1 MFVTKRLSP
10 YLALLAITVSIAC
23 GNEGTSPDQTQAVT
37 SSTRLY
43 EGARL
48 IAGDGREAIE
58 ESALLVDEGRIV
70 AIGNRGDLG
79 LPLGAVRIDLTGKT
93 IMPMLV
99 SLHGHVGYQDEL
111 SYAEANYTRANIIDH
126 LDKYAYYGVG
136 TILSLGTDAGG
147 LALEIRGEQERDL
160 LPGARLLTAGRGLA
174 APNAGP
180 FSQALR
186 GSAYGVSTKAEARQA
201 VRELAAS
208 DVNVVKIWVDD
219 RNGTVEKLRPEL
231 YATIIEEAHSRDLLV
246 IAHVYYASDAMSLVE
261 AGIDGFAHL
270 VRDEEM
276 SNALVAQIRN
286 RGIFVMPNLGISERG
301 THETPPDW
309 LDDPLL
315 LETVSLDLATRSKE
329 SFGERRRDNV
339 VMSRNTYEV
348 MEKSLLKLHEAGA
361 TIVLGADSGVQ
372 DHFFGY
378 SELRELELMVAA
390 GLTPS
395 DVIVAATSRPAEVL
409 GLDNVGS
416 LTAGKYADFIV
427 LNDNPLENIANVYLI
442 DAVYMRGQV
451 LPRESLSTEFSEQ
464 PEP

>member
-111 SYAEANYTRANIIDH
+111 SYAEDNYTRANIIDH

-219 RNGTVEKLRPEL
+219 ERRIATGEGNGPVNALDAALRDALGDTHPALACLHLTDFKVRVLESDRGTGAVTRVL
-231 YATIIEEAHSRDLLV
+231 LDTTDGERTWTTIGVSANIIE
-246 IAHVYYASDAMSLVE
+246 ASWQ
-261 AGIDGFAHL
+261 
-270 VRDEEM
+270 
-276 SNALVAQIRN
+276 ALVDSIVY
-286 RGIFVMPNLGISERG
+286 G
-301 THETPPDW
+301 
-309 LDDPLL
+309 LL
-315 LETVSLDLATRSKE
+315 HASV
-329 SFGERRRDNV
+329 
-339 VMSRNTYEV
+339 
-348 MEKSLLKLHEAGA
+348 
-361 TIVLGADSGVQ
+361 
-372 DHFFGY
+372 
-378 SELRELELMVAA
+378 
-390 GLTPS
+390 
-395 DVIVAATSRPAEVL
+395 
-409 GLDNVGS
+409 
-416 LTAGKYADFIV
+416 
-427 LNDNPLENIANVYLI
+427 
-442 DAVYMRGQV
+442 
-451 LPRESLSTEFSEQ
+451 
-464 PEP
+464 